1 MSSRKLKNKAHYIL
15 CHSPFLSF
23 FLILRFSMKFTYS
36 CISFNVANFG
46 LDVFLTQFLFGLT
59 EIPAHIL
66 CIWML
71 EVLGRKISLVST
83 LLIGGLS
90 CLLILAIP
98 QGKELFD
105 FLIMIMLRKVYFVI
119 F

>member
-1 MSSRKLKNKAHYIL
+1 
-15 CHSPFLSF
+15 
-23 FLILRFSMKFTYS
+23 MKFTYS

-71 EVLGRKISLVST
+71 EVLGRKISLMST
-83 LLIGGLS
+83 LVIGGLS
-90 CLLILAIP
+90 CLLILAVP
-98 QGKELFD
+98 QGKALFG
-105 FLIMIMLRKVYFVI
+105 FLAKITLRKVYFMLH
-119 F
+119 FSG

>member
-1 MSSRKLKNKAHYIL
+1 
-15 CHSPFLSF
+15 
-23 FLILRFSMKFTYS
+23 MKFTYS
-36 CISFNVANFG
+36 CISLNVANFG
-46 LDVFLTQFLFGLT
+46 LDVFLTQFFFGLT

-71 EVLGRKISLVST
+71 EVLGRKFSLVST

-98 QGKELFD
+98 QGKALLD
-105 FLIMIMLRKVYFVI
+105 FLIKIMLRKVFFLCYI
-119 F
+119 LAADSSQIKGKGA